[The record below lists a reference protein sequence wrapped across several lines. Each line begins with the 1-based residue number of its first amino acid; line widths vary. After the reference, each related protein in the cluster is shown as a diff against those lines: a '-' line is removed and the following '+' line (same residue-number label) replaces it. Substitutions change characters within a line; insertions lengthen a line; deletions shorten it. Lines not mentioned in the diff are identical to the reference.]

1 MLYLYY
7 LIGRANN
14 IKTLETLK
22 KCGYTGKWYIICDNE
37 DKTIDDYYKNFSRER
52 VIVFDKIK
60 KAKECDTMDNLDAR
74 NIVLF
79 ARNSCHEIAK
89 SLNLDY
95 FLELDDDYTSFRY
108 RYDDGKKLASASVTN
123 FDKVIEIM
131 LNFLEKSSAITVAF
145 GQTGDMIGGFGS
157 QLYQNRIKRKAMNS
171 FFCKTN
177 RPFKFLGRIN
187 EDTNCYSLLGSR
199 GELFI
204 TIADIT
210 LDQLET
216 QKNSGGL
223 TDSYLDLGTYVKSF
237 YTVICNPSCSK
248 VSVMGDGHYRFH
260 HKVLWENTVPKII
273 SDRFK
278 IKE

>member
-1 MLYLYY
+1 
-7 LIGRANN
+7 
-14 IKTLETLK
+14 
-22 KCGYTGKWYIICDNE
+22 
-37 DKTIDDYYKNFSRER
+37 
-52 VIVFDKIK
+52 
-60 KAKECDTMDNLDAR
+60 MDNLDSR

-89 SLNLDY
+89 ELNLDY

-108 RYDDGKKLASASVTN
+108 RYDDGKKLASSSVTN
-123 FDKVIEIM
+123 FDKIIEIVID
-131 LNFLEKSSAITVAF
+131 FLEKSSAITVAF
-145 GQTGDMIGGFGS
+145 GQTGDMIGGFSS

-177 RPFKFLGRIN
+177 KPFEFLGRIN
-187 EDTNCYSLLGSR
+187 EDTNCYSLLGSQ
-199 GELFI
+199 GKLFI

-216 QKNSGGL
+216 QKNMGGL

-260 HKVLWENTVPKII
+260 HKILWENTVPKII

-278 IKE
+278 IK